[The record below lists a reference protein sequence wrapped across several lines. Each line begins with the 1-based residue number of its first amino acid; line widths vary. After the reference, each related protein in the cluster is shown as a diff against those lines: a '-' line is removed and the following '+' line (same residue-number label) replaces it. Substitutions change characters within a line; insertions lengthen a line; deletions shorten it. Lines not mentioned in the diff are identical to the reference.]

1 MTSHRSIALLALFFL
16 ACGGDDDD
24 RAPDAALV
32 DSGTDAGPL
41 PEPAAD
47 YFVAGPHVV
56 ASTRVTL
63 VDDAREGRALPVE
76 IWYPAV
82 ESARDAAAA
91 GHAMAEFE
99 TGTRATE
106 LARLVSEAPPACLR
120 ARTRS
125 ARDAEPLADT
135 ARWPFV
141 VFSHCHVCTRF
152 DVAEVSERLA
162 SFGIAVV
169 APDHEGNTLWDELEG
184 DAAPVGAEFLEVR
197 VADVRFVL
205 DAMLEDTNDALPDA
219 LRGRFDAARAG
230 VMGHSFGAAT
240 AGVAAA
246 RDPRFVAAMAIAAPI
261 TALGGGV
268 RAADVSTPFL
278 FLLAREDNSITEVG
292 NRLIRGDHSRLSG
305 PSWLVEVDDA
315 GHWSFSDHCGLID
328 LFDAGCGTGTRQT
341 MSGVEFNYLDN
352 STARDIAADVAASF
366 FARWLLGDEGAT
378 TLLAR
383 QHDSGAVTVSARV
396 P

>member
-1 MTSHRSIALLALFFL
+1 MISHRSIALLFALLFT

-24 RAPDAALV
+24 APDAALV
-32 DSGTDAGPL
+32 DAGSDAGPL

-47 YFVAGPHVV
+47 YSSPGPHPV
-56 ASTRVTL
+56 ASTRVVL
-63 VDDAREGRALPVE
+63 VDDAREGRTLPVE
-76 IWYPAV
+76 IWYPAA
-82 ESARDAAAA
+82 EGARDAASA
-91 GHAMAEFE
+91 GHPMVEFE
-99 TGTRATE
+99 SDTRATE
-106 LARLVSEAPPACLR
+106 LARLISEAPASCLR
-120 ARTRS
+120 AQTRS
-125 ARDAEPLADT
+125 ARDAEPSAGP

-169 APDHEGNTLWDELEG
+169 APDHEGNTLWDQLEG

-197 VADVRFVL
+197 IADVRFVL
-205 DAMLEDTNDALPDA
+205 DVVLDDASQALPEA
-219 LRGRFDAARAG
+219 LRGRFDATRAG
-230 VMGHSFGAAT
+230 MMGHSFGAAT
-240 AGVAAA
+240 AGVVTG
-246 RDPRFVAAMAIAAPI
+246 REPRFVATMAIAAPI
-261 TALGGGV
+261 GALGGGV
-268 RAADVSTPFL
+268 RAGDIDTPFL
-278 FLLAREDNSITEVG
+278 FLVAREDNSITEVG
-292 NRLIRGDHSRLSG
+292 NRLIRTDFARLAG

-328 LFDAGCGTGTRQT
+328 LFDAGCGTGERQT
-341 MSGVEFNYLDN
+341 MSGVELEYLDN
-352 STARDIAADVAASF
+352 ATARDIAADTAGAF

-383 QHDSGAVTVSARV
+383 PHPSGVVTVSSRV